1 VDKSDSTAQDGV
13 SSSLDLVRRA
23 VGAMDGPEVV
33 AGVRRLSEAQVAD
46 LAEAVCARLPQPR
59 VVPGEGEAWPLVTAR
74 ASTFAT
80 TSGTRFSDAPGAA
93 GLNLTAA
100 MDPRFMGSGR
110 FSTSVLQALLY
121 CHGLV
126 IEDPLA
132 MAADLYTTSPA
143 QVRAMARSFI
153 TAGTVSLCE
162 VAPLLDTGV
171 VQTFFTPTADLPDIS
186 QPRARAREELGRP
199 GASFGTSEV
208 WQAFEASYVD
218 GLSPSLQE
226 LWRHIRSGDRHP
238 PLDLVEAG
246 LREDDVRVVETFIEV
261 LSELRPA
268 AVVDNCLDIVLTS
281 VAAQARLGAR
291 HDLLCPTPLFAKLL
305 FLGTDDPVHQ
315 LRLHELAR
323 MNVPGIADLLV
334 EDAVRI
340 RQTSD
345 AFDQW
350 RRSLSVALERAHTL
364 RRQAGQVDT
373 TTVVA
378 DSIADARASLFR
390 ELGGSRSV
398 TLGGVTSFVA
408 GALGGAV
415 GAATGGAAA
424 VLLGAAGGLIPAVVQ
439 AVTDARRRPP
449 GYIRRHYLVFDKPQT

>member
-1 VDKSDSTAQDGV
+1 MDKAGSTARGGV
-13 SSSLDLVRRA
+13 TSSLDLVRRA
-23 VGAMDGPEVV
+23 VGGVDGPEVV
-33 AGVRRLSEAQVAD
+33 AGVQRLSDVQVAD
-46 LAEAVCARLPQPR
+46 LAEAVCARLPQPQ
-59 VVPGEGEAWPLVTAR
+59 VVPGEGEAWPLITAR

-153 TAGTVSLCE
+153 TAATVSLCE

-171 VQTFFTPTADLPDIS
+171 VQTFFTPTADLPDIG
-186 QPRARAREELGRP
+186 QVRAQAREELDRP
-199 GASFGTSEV
+199 GASFGTPEV
-208 WQAFEASYVD
+208 WEAFEASYVD
-218 GLSPSLQE
+218 GLSPSLRE
-226 LWRHIRSGDRHP
+226 LWRLIRAGDRHP

-246 LREDDVRVVETFIEV
+246 LREDDARVVETFIEV
-261 LSELRPA
+261 LSDLRPA
-268 AVVDNCLDIVLTS
+268 AVVDNCLDIVLNS
-281 VAAQARLGAR
+281 VAAQTRLGAR

-323 MNVPGIADLLV
+323 LNVPGIADLLV

-364 RRQAGQVDT
+364 RRQVGQVDT
-373 TTVVA
+373 TAVVA
-378 DSIADARASLFR
+378 ETIADARAGLFR
-390 ELGGSRSV
+390 ELGSSRAL
-398 TLGGVTSFVA
+398 TLAGATSFAA
-408 GALGGAV
+408 GALGGV
-415 GAATGGAAA
+415 IGAATGGVAA

-439 AVTDARRRPP
+439 AVVDTRQRPP
-449 GYIRRHYLVFDKPQT
+449 GHLRRHYLVFDKPQA